1 MKTWEIL
8 SMLDFFLME
17 TSDHGCCVIID
28 TAVIVNVS
36 AS

>member
-1 MKTWEIL
+1 MKMWEIL
-8 SMLDFFLME
+8 TLLYFFLME